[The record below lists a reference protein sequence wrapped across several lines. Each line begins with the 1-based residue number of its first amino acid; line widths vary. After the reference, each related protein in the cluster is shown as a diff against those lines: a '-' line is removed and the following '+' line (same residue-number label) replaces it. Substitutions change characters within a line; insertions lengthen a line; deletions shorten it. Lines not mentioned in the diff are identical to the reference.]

1 MKIKKSVKVKD
12 EGKLNKM
19 PKLVTDNN
27 VNRIES
33 KNKKVIEDKIKQ

>member
-1 MKIKKSVKVKD
+1 MKIKKVKVKVKD

-27 VNRIES
+27 VNRIE
-33 KNKKVIEDKIKQ
+33 IKE